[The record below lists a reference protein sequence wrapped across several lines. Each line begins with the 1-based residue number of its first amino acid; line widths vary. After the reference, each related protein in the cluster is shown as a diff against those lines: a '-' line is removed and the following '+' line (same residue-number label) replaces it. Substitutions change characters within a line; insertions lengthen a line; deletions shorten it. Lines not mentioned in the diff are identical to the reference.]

1 MKWNEIDEISVISV
15 TFIIFVGISFGM
27 LTGYNPE
34 LAIVDTPNFISIKW
48 PQHSQHCGDLHCRLS
63 QDKGDP
69 PV

>member
-34 LAIVDTPNFISIKW
+34 LAIVDTPNFISVK
-48 PQHSQHCGDLHCRLS
+48 
-63 QDKGDP
+63 
-69 PV
+69 